1 MKTLNKN
8 LNPLTEVM
16 SFEGNS
22 EKKFIVKLYKKRNMY
37 SVIVT
42 DAVTGIKRR
51 KVKSSTSLD
60 ECMKEFHRAVKI
72 YSDRIN

>member
-8 LNPLTEVM
+8 LNPLKELM

-22 EKKFIVKLYKKRNMY
+22 EKTFIVKLYKKRNMY

-42 DAVTGIKRR
+42 DTASGLKRR

-60 ECMKEFHRAVKI
+60 ECMSEFHRAVKI
-72 YSDRIN
+72 YSDRVK

>member
-22 EKKFIVKLYKKRNMY
+22 ENRFIVKLYKKRNMY

-42 DAVTGIKRR
+42 DAAKGIKH
-51 KVKSSTSLD
+51 KKIKSSTTLD